1 MIMIFVTIKNRFLKI
16 DFTIICPLSDHT
28 MLSSE
33 TVFCILHIFIFFPKK
48 CHFLYLS
55 VFKTGLC
62 ACVRAH
68 NIQGYIQSFR
78 QKLYGLRRTNNSKIN
93 FEKN

>member
-1 MIMIFVTIKNRFLKI
+1 VTIKNRFLKI
-16 DFTIICPLSDHT
+16 DFTIICSPSDHT

-33 TVFCILHIFIFFPKK
+33 TVFCILHILVFFPK
-48 CHFLYLS
+48 YLP

-68 NIQGYIQSFR
+68 NIQGVLIYKVSDESYMIWRGIIVKLILKKIDFICVYI
-78 QKLYGLRRTNNSKIN
+78 
-93 FEKN
+93 